1 MLYISKEEY
10 ELMEYKSKFIHNIND
25 SLQNYYNLS
34 CINKNNVKPFIFKTL
49 LGFMLIISSRTY

>member
-1 MLYISKEEY
+1 
-10 ELMEYKSKFIHNIND
+10 MEYKSKFIHNIND